1 MTQLV
6 TEPLI
11 YEYVKHKKCTESNF
25 NFINYY
31 SHKELVLNFPD
42 VTIKSKALQEIVI
55 TPLMLFDPP
64 KITNVSSLSMPHI
77 VTVDAVRL
85 NYQKRL
91 FCAQITEDLFCNA
104 AHIILYAT

>member
-11 YEYVKHKKCTESNF
+11 YEYVKHKKCMESNF

-42 VTIKSKALQEIVI
+42 MTSKSEALQEIVI
-55 TPLMLFDPP
+55 TPSHTFWST
-64 KITNVSSLSMPHI
+64 KN
-77 VTVDAVRL
+77 
-85 NYQKRL
+85 N
-91 FCAQITEDLFCNA
+91 
-104 AHIILYAT
+104 